1 MSSPYRHIRA
11 SGSGA
16 RFTFIVSVVLVL
28 IGVIAKLGV
37 IAALAN
43 FAFWFVLVG
52 FILLALAVLLKNL

>member
-1 MSSPYRHIRA
+1 MRLNQPKV
-11 SGSGA
+11 
-16 RFTFIVSVVLVL
+16 FTFIVSVVLVL

-52 FILLALAVLLKNL
+52 LILLALAVLLKNL

>member
-1 MSSPYRHIRA
+1 MRLNQPKV
-11 SGSGA
+11 
-16 RFTFIVSVVLVL
+16 FTFIVSVVLVL